1 MVYMPVHK
9 MDTLLVCD
17 VVITLVDNTKRR
29 LGCIINFNPKIKPK
43 AAGSTLLNF
52 NVTDYIDK
60 PEFKDNIT
68 TIYDSVLGKGFTMW
82 LNAKINMILHNS
94 QYKDTFTSISLL
106 NVKEI
111 DKFNESIIADFP
123 VESKEESSEK
133 GE

>member
-1 MVYMPVHK
+1 MYS
-9 MDTLLVCD
+9 
-17 VVITLVDNTKRR
+17 
-29 LGCIINFNPKIKPK
+29 IIPFETP
-43 AAGSTLLNF
+43 
-52 NVTDYIDK
+52 
-60 PEFKDNIT
+60 KDNIT

-106 NVKEI
+106 NIKEI